1 MKMFQIKQQ
10 PYRDFHLDDGITKGG
25 DPTCRYEY
33 NNRNNG
39 RAQSDT
45 KKNLGYH
52 GIQDQKPTH
61 VVYKNLT
68 KAQKHET
75 LV

>member
-39 RAQSDT
+39 RTQIR
-45 KKNLGYH
+45 KKRLMWCS
-52 GIQDQKPTH
+52 QKLD
-61 VVYKNLT
+61 KNT
-68 KAQKHET
+68 KA
-75 LV
+75 

>member
-10 PYRDFHLDDGITKGG
+10 PYHDFHLDDGITKGG

-39 RAQSDT
+39 RTQIR
-45 KKNLGYH
+45 KKDLC
-52 GIQDQKPTH
+52 GIVKKP
-61 VVYKNLT
+61 
-68 KAQKHET
+68 
-75 LV
+75 